1 MLESV
6 SRNVFCCC
14 FCESIHRSN
23 RRLFLLPRQ
32 LVVRKSIWLSWW
44 TDLQVLKDMVS
55 VTSEESSTLSEDS
68 RWASRSPEPTLEC
81 L

>member
-6 SRNVFCCC
+6 SRNVFSCC

-32 LVVRKSIWLSWW
+32 LVVLKSTWLSWW
-44 TDLQVLKDMVS
+44 TDLQVLKDMGS
-55 VTSEESSTLSEDS
+55 VTSEESSTLSEAS